1 MKHVIERNSVPG
13 PYAFPFSLTFHKDR
27 NTSLKFE
34 QISVSNIYKVHLLDF
49 ILIS

>member
-13 PYAFPFSLTFHKDR
+13 PYAYPFSLTFHKDR
-27 NTSLKFE
+27 NLSLKFE
-34 QISVSNIYKVHLLDF
+34 QISVTNIYYVCLLDF